1 MQRISTM
8 SNNTLTLNLNVTKAS
23 IMLDTV
29 SGNTCVNRSLLLD
42 DDDGFCT
49 LLTKLSHTVSINDG
63 IEALTEYVNN
73 NY

>member
-1 MQRISTM
+1 MTTQNLS
-8 SNNTLTLNLNVTKAS
+8 LNINVTKAS

-29 SGNTCVNRSLLLD
+29 SCNTCVSRSLLL

-49 LLTKLSHTVSINDG
+49 LLTKLSHSASINEG

>member
-1 MQRISTM
+1 
-8 SNNTLTLNLNVTKAS
+8 
-23 IMLDTV
+23 MLDTV

-42 DDDGFCT
+42 DDGFCT
-49 LLTKLSHTVSINDG
+49 LLTKLSHTASINEG

>member
-1 MQRISTM
+1 M
-8 SNNTLTLNLNVTKAS
+8 SHNTLDTNVNVAKART
-23 IMLDTV
+23 MLSMV
-29 SGNTCVNRSLLLD
+29 SGATCVDSGLLL

-49 LLTKLSHTVSINDG
+49 LLTKLSHTVSINEG

>member
-1 MQRISTM
+1 MSQTLDTNVNVMKARTM
-8 SNNTLTLNLNVTKAS
+8 LG
-23 IMLDTV
+23 TV
-29 SGNTCVNRSLLLD
+29 SGVTCVDRSLLL

-49 LLTKLSHTVSINDG
+49 LLTKLSHTVSINEG

>member
-1 MQRISTM
+1 MTTQ
-8 SNNTLTLNLNVTKAS
+8 NLALNINVTKAS

-29 SGNTCVNRSLLLD
+29 SGNTCVSRSLLLD
-42 DDDGFCT
+42 DDGFCN
-49 LLTKLSHTVSINDG
+49 LLTKLSHSVSINEG